1 MGFFSI
7 RKAALVSVVL
17 QKCGQILPKVP
28 AHGDASSAPPNLDT
42 VKAAKIKADV
52 ATAQQKWQ
60 RLGHKWKQKFPWLD
74 VGISHVDGLWGVG
87 CSDCYQAKRHG
98 SSFAQYTVRG
108 EAALQCINFRK
119 HDVNAIHN
127 AASKHRSSDMHK
139 CQEAQDAVNTPS
151 REDFLKVISDIQKGL
166 TPGSDRKSR
175 AMQWCLLEGM
185 KIIDQ
190 KHLEAAKG
198 IALFRDESQG
208 RLSLRFRSVGP
219 VPEFKTYSALLGQA
233 RDFGTGA
240 KSITLATMAIIERAC
255 SRFHGGDKKRCHQ
268 KEILLKPLFKEVK
281 KKLSV

>member
-1 MGFFSI
+1 M
-7 RKAALVSVVL
+7 
-17 QKCGQILPKVP
+17 Q
-28 AHGDASSAPPNLDT
+28 
-42 VKAAKIKADV
+42 
-52 ATAQQKWQ
+52 
-60 RLGHKWKQKFPWLD
+60 
-74 VGISHVDGLWGVG
+74 
-87 CSDCYQAKRHG
+87 
-98 SSFAQYTVRG
+98 
-108 EAALQCINFRK
+108 QCINFRK

-219 VPEFKTYSALLGQA
+219 VPEFKT
-233 RDFGTGA
+233 
-240 KSITLATMAIIERAC
+240 
-255 SRFHGGDKKRCHQ
+255 
-268 KEILLKPLFKEVK
+268 
-281 KKLSV
+281 

>member
-1 MGFFSI
+1 
-7 RKAALVSVVL
+7 
-17 QKCGQILPKVP
+17 
-28 AHGDASSAPPNLDT
+28 
-42 VKAAKIKADV
+42 
-52 ATAQQKWQ
+52 
-60 RLGHKWKQKFPWLD
+60 
-74 VGISHVDGLWGVG
+74 
-87 CSDCYQAKRHG
+87 
-98 SSFAQYTVRG
+98 
-108 EAALQCINFRK
+108 
-119 HDVNAIHN
+119 
-127 AASKHRSSDMHK
+127 MHK

-255 SRFHGGDKKRCHQ
+255 SRFHGGDKQRCHQ

-281 KKLSV
+281 KK